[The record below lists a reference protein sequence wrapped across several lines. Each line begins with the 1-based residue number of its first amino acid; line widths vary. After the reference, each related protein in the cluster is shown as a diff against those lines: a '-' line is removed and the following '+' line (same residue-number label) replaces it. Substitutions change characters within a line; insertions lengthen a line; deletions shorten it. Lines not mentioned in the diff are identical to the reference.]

1 MSDEL
6 DQAEELI
13 ELRVEVAIDRVRAQ
27 VNGPAA
33 AVDECTECGE
43 PIPEQRRV
51 AVPTATLCVGCQSM
65 LELQTRDR
73 RDWW

>member
-1 MSDEL
+1 MIRLLFVVVALLLAYGFVASLVLGNWEL
-6 DQAEELI
+6 E
-13 ELRVEVAIDRVRAQ
+13 
-27 VNGPAA
+27 PA